1 MIKCISFCIFAAIP
15 HRCLHNCSCHFSLE
29 NLENIFNCSNKKL
42 TNLPDSIENRTN
54 WFLVKGN
61 NLGHVTGARTY
72 LSGLTLLDMSSSN
85 IVRIDKD
92 TVKEITKNIKYL
104 NIAYNKLQYLPNEL
118 QDTDNFTKLQISNN
132 PYTCNCDM
140 LWMKDWLIGAAN
152 VADKKNVKCH
162 HGKLIGKNNRV
173 IFSNCD
179 FYSNVIVLEYVSHLL
194 IST

>member
-1 MIKCISFCIFAAIP
+1 MGKSCNAPFCLHHVDKRSFRSACSYNSFFFGVHSQSRTVCNFCVQKFKMFFPNLFSFYIFAVIP

-92 TVKEITKNIKYL
+92 TVNEITKNIKYL
-104 NIAYNKLQYLPNEL
+104 NIAYNKLQYLPN
-118 QDTDNFTKLQISNN
+118 
-132 PYTCNCDM
+132 
-140 LWMKDWLIGAAN
+140 GATR
-152 VADKKNVKCH
+152 H
-162 HGKLIGKNNRV
+162 
-173 IFSNCD
+173 
-179 FYSNVIVLEYVSHLL
+179 
-194 IST
+194 